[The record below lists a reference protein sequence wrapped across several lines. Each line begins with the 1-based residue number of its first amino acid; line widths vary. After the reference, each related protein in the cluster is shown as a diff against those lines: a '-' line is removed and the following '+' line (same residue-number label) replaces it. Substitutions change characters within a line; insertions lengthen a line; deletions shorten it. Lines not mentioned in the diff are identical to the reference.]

1 MSNPPTLEEAN
12 KEARELIPEDKLSE
26 LLGEHPGAYFTIAE
40 SSEGEVAVV
49 FKRLTAEQ
57 FKRVQAMFDDKS
69 RKNKVAQTIWRDV
82 VLYPTGDE
90 QKALLDDCPAIDDQ
104 VASLALDIARGK
116 APEEAK
122 KLRTSP
128 RKPLATR

>member
-1 MSNPPTLEEAN
+1 MTSLLEEVAE
-12 KEARELIPEDKLSE
+12 EARDLIAEADLE
-26 LLGEHPGAYFTIAE
+26 RLLAEHPNAYYTTAE
-40 SSEGEVAVV
+40 ASEGPVAVV

-57 FKRVQAMFDDKS
+57 FKRAQGMAEDKA
-69 RKNKVAQTIWRDV
+69 RKSKMAQTIWRDV
-82 VLYPTGDE
+82 VLYPKGE
-90 QKALLDDCPAIDDQ
+90 AEKALLEDCPAIDDQ
-104 VASLALDIARGK
+104 VAALALEIARGK

>member
-1 MSNPPTLEEAN
+1 MTSLLEEVTE
-12 KEARELIPEDKLSE
+12 EARDLIAEADLE
-26 LLGEHPGAYFTIAE
+26 RLLAEHPNAYYTTAE
-40 SSEGEVAVV
+40 ASEGPVAVV

-57 FKRVQAMFDDKS
+57 FKRAQGMAEDKA
-69 RKNKVAQTIWRDV
+69 RKSKMAQTIWRDV
-82 VLYPTGDE
+82 VLYPKGE
-90 QKALLDDCPAIDDQ
+90 AEKALLEDCPAIDDQ
-104 VASLALDIARGK
+104 VAALALEIARGK

>member
-1 MSNPPTLEEAN
+1 MTALLEEVAD
-12 KEARELIPEDKLSE
+12 EARDLIPEADLE
-26 LLGEHPGAYFTIAE
+26 RLLAEHPNAYYTTAE
-40 SSEGEVAVV
+40 ASEGPVAVV

-57 FKRVQAMFDDKS
+57 FKRAQGMAEDKARKS
-69 RKNKVAQTIWRDV
+69 RMAQTIWRDV
-82 VLYPTGDE
+82 VLYPKGE
-90 QKALLDDCPAIDDQ
+90 AEAALLGDCPAIDDQ
-104 VASLALDIARGK
+104 VAALALEIARGK